1 MEESQVLTL
10 KIWATYMLEAKN
22 PIAVALEVAWRRDC
36 VL

>member
-10 KIWATYMLEAKN
+10 QIWATYMLEAKN
-22 PIAVALEVAWRRDC
+22 PFVIALKVAWRRDC